1 MAALR
6 VWEIACGGLGGKV
19 ESRIR
24 QRYGPRGGLG
34 ERYVAGADGRGS
46 DGAGGAA
53 PSHDEVV
60 AGIRAE
66 LASVLAPVL
75 APGGSYALLGYPR
88 ARNVGD
94 YLIWLGTLELLRQH
108 GHSPVYTCDRT
119 TYSATELAI
128 RLGPGGTVLLAGGGS
143 LGDLW
148 PAEQRFREQV
158 VKDFPG
164 VRIVVLPQSMH
175 FGTAANLER
184 AVAVF
189 TRHPDLTLFLRDE
202 ASLEAARASFGTRTA
217 LCPDMAFGLP
227 PIAPTGGQARGVL
240 WLGRGDHECRHP
252 PARPLPPGF
261 RRWDWAARA
270 GPPLGW
276 PLLRRVSRALRATP
290 LGVADRAG
298 AALWGLAG
306 DRLPAAHLSRGV
318 AALNAAEVVVTDRLH
333 GHILSLLLGRPQVV
347 LDNRDGKV
355 GAFAARWTA
364 ASPIVEIAS
373 CAADAVERATA
384 LLNGVWPPA
393 FSAAGR
399 GGRGR

>member
-1 MAALR
+1 
-6 VWEIACGGLGGKV
+6 
-19 ESRIR
+19 
-24 QRYGPRGGLG
+24 
-34 ERYVAGADGRGS
+34 
-46 DGAGGAA
+46 
-53 PSHDEVV
+53 V
-60 AGIRAE
+60 AGIRAD
-66 LASVLAPVL
+66 LARVLAPVL

-148 PAEQRFREQV
+148 PPEQRFREQV

-164 VRIVVLPQSMH
+164 VRIVQLPQSMH

-202 ASLEAARASFGTRTA
+202 ASLEAARASFGERTA

-227 PIAPTGGQARGVL
+227 PIPLADRAASGVL

-252 PARPLPPGF
+252 PTRPLPPNF

-276 PLLRRVSRALRATP
+276 PLLRRVSRALTAAP

-298 AALWGLAG
+298 AALWGLAC
-306 DRLPAAHLSRGV
+306 DRLPAAHLARGV

-364 ASPIVEIAS
+364 SSPIVEIAS

-384 LLNGVWPPA
+384 LLNGSSRRA
-393 FSAAGR
+393 SAQVGQVGVVVEADQLE
-399 GGRGR
+399 GGRRLAVGVGREPPLGQ